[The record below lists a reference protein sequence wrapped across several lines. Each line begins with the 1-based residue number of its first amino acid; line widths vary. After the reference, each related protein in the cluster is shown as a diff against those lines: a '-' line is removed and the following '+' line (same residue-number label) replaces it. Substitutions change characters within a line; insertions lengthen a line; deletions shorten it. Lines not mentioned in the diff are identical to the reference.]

1 MCQGLTVTRSLLK
14 IGGHWVKVDK
24 NIFFFVKVSNYGKP
38 YVLFVFHQQE
48 ILCKSM
54 GILRGGT
61 TVGERCCPPTWK

>member
-1 MCQGLTVTRSLLK
+1 MTRRKMAIALTTSVRILLVG
-14 IGGHWVKVDK
+14 IAYRELAVHYACTY
-24 NIFFFVKVSNYGKP
+24 NYGKP

-61 TVGERCCPPTWK
+61 TVGER